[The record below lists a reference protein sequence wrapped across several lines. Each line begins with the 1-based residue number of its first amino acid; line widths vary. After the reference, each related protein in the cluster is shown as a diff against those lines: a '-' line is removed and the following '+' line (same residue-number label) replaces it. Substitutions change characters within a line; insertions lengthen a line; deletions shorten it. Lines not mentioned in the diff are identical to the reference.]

1 MRGTVIDDVKERPS
15 FIQQQKKKKK
25 KKQGHIFLY
34 RMGGEGSASTRLLE
48 P

>member
-34 RMGGEGSASTRLLE
+34 WMGGEGSEVLGC
-48 P
+48 